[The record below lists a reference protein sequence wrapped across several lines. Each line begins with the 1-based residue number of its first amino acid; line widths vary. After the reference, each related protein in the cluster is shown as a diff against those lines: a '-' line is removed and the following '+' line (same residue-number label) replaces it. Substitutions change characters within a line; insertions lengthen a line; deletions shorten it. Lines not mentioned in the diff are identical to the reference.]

1 MLEKT
6 KLKLSNLY
14 DYQSKNYLLAVS
26 GGVDSM
32 VLISIFQE
40 LELNFGVAHCNFQ
53 LRELEADLDTKLVE
67 ETTSDLNKK
76 FYKVYFETKKY
87 ASENG
92 ISTQMAAR
100 DLRYNWFDEVA
111 TKNNYDYI
119 VTAHHLND
127 QVETILL
134 NLTRGTGIDGIT
146 GIKFLNKNIIRPL
159 LSISK
164 QEILAFAEKENVEY
178 RNDKSNLSNKYKRN
192 SIRNQVI
199 PLLEELNPSFLKTME
214 KNIENFNSVAEI
226 YNKSIEK
233 ELSNSLI
240 TTENENFYINIEQ
253 LKSVSNSTNL
263 LYEFIKK
270 HGFNYS
276 DSEQLIKSISDTYKS
291 GKLFY
296 STTHSLLIDR
306 KNLILSPI
314 KEMINEE
321 FFISKENKIVTFPI
335 KLTLKKLKKEEL
347 EIIANKN
354 VAFFD
359 YNFLQFPLLIR
370 KWKPGDYFY
379 PFGGHGRK
387 KLSDYFIDNKFSLLE
402 KKETYVLVS
411 ANEIIWV
418 IGHRS
423 SERHKISSKTSQILE
438 IKLG

>member
-32 VLISIFQE
+32 VLISVFQK
-40 LELNFGVAHCNFQ
+40 LGLNFGVAHCNFQ
-53 LRELEADLDTKLVE
+53 LREIEADLDTKLVE
-67 ETTSDLNKK
+67 KTTSNLNKEFFK
-76 FYKVYFETKKY
+76 IYFETTKY
-87 ASENG
+87 AVENN

-100 DLRYNWFDEVA
+100 DLRYSWFDKIA

-164 QEILAFAEKENVEY
+164 QEILAFAKKENIEY

-214 KNIENFNSVAEI
+214 KNIENFNSVAKV
-226 YNKSIEK
+226 YTKSIEK
-233 ELSNSLI
+233 ELSNGLI
-240 TTENENFYINIEQ
+240 TTKNENFYIHLER
-253 LKSVSNSTNL
+253 LKNSSNPINL
-263 LYEFIKK
+263 LYEFIKRY
-270 HGFNYS
+270 GFNYS
-276 DSEQLIKSISDTYKS
+276 DSEQIIKSISGNYKS

-296 STTHSLLIDR
+296 STLHSILIDR

-314 KEMINEE
+314 KETINNEFLISEE
-321 FFISKENKIVTFPI
+321 KKNVTFPV

-347 EIIANKN
+347 EIVAHKK

-359 YNFLQFPLLIR
+359 YSILQFPLLIR

-402 KKETYVLVS
+402 KEKTYVLVS
-411 ANEIIWV
+411 ADEIIWV

-423 SERHKISSKTSQILE
+423 SDKYKISSKTNQILKV
-438 IKLG
+438 KLG